1 MNANRKSGLALAIG
15 VAIGAA
21 GAAGIHAG
29 QAKTAP
35 GFLLAE
41 IEVSDIP
48 TMQKYGAKM
57 PETLAPYNTQYVIRG
72 GKTISLEGEPPKSI
86 VMLQFESIEKAKA
99 WYDSPEY
106 QAIRPIRQSAAK
118 GRLFLVEGIAP
129 KE

>member
-1 MNANRKSGLALAIG
+1 MNVNRKLGVAVAIG
-15 VAIGAA
+15 VVMGVA

-29 QAKTAP
+29 QTKAAP
-35 GFLLAE
+35 GYVLAE
-41 IEVSDIP
+41 IEVTDVP

-86 VMLQFESIEKAKA
+86 VMIQFESLEKAKA

-106 QAIRPIRQSAAK
+106 QAIKPIRQSAAK
-118 GRLFLVEGIAP
+118 GRLFLVEGIA
-129 KE
+129 K

>member
-1 MNANRKSGLALAIG
+1 MTVNRKLGMALAIG

-21 GAAGIHAG
+21 GAAGIRAG
-29 QAKTAP
+29 QAKAAP
-35 GFLLAE
+35 GYLLAE
-41 IEVSDIP
+41 IEVTDIP

-57 PETLAPYNTQYVIRG
+57 PETLAAYNTQYVIRG

-86 VMLQFESIEKAKA
+86 VMLQFESLEKAKA

-106 QAIRPIRQSAAK
+106 QAIKPIRQSAAK

>member
-1 MNANRKSGLALAIG
+1 MALAIG

-21 GAAGIHAG
+21 GAAGIHAR
-29 QAKTAP
+29 QVKTAP
-35 GFLLAE
+35 AYLLAE
-41 IEVSDIP
+41 IEVTDVPS
-48 TMQKYGAKM
+48 MQKYGAKM
-57 PETLAPYNTQYVIRG
+57 PETLAPYKTEYVIRG

-86 VMLQFESIEKAKA
+86 VMIQFESLEKAKA

-106 QAIRPIRQSAAK
+106 QAIKPIRQSAAK